1 VKNSSRLAVYG
12 ALFLLL
18 LCCSSCQRKL
28 GWGVLLWANET
39 RGIPS
44 GTVLPVYIK
53 SNIEKKWIVG
63 IPKEYQ
69 AEGEDDIKIEIP
81 LSQLELAGSERE
93 ARRRAAEFSE
103 FALDYA
109 ETMQDG
115 LPVREHPDNSAP
127 RVYRLRIG
135 EIIKIISRSEGA
147 PAISTTGDK
156 LPGEWYRVLT
166 QDGTRGYCFSYR
178 LSFFKHTTG
187 SLTGDTTVSSNVLD
201 TTLERIQSK
210 VWSAEIYDQMLND
223 RKFNID
229 ALAKHWSFSTG
240 EDTGIA
246 NIYTQNI
253 DKSFRY
259 TAIRKTGEW
268 TWRFEGTSLT
278 MRLLSDNL
286 LALEFLDNEGI
297 RQLLHF
303 VALPTSIDDLIVQ
316 EKNRREAQYQSI
328 YKLGPAFASAT
339 FGVLTLTPEA
349 EFLWED
355 FELLVPD
362 YIPISAIGRGVV
374 ELRYHIADA
383 LLENF
388 DGVITLRFKTIGGP
402 DRNVNFLYKAAP
414 DNESGALRLEFIS
427 PSNILDNVVIQQNE
441 SPMIL
446 YFYSMID

>member
-1 VKNSSRLAVYG
+1 
-12 ALFLLL
+12 
-18 LCCSSCQRKL
+18 
-28 GWGVLLWANET
+28 VLLWANET

-53 SNIEKKWIVG
+53 SNIEKKWVTG

-69 AEGEDDIKIEIP
+69 PGGGAEIKIEIP
-81 LSQLELAGSERE
+81 LAQLELASSERE
-93 ARRRAAEFSE
+93 ARKRAAEFSE
-103 FALDYA
+103 YALVYA

-135 EIIKIISRSEGA
+135 EIIKIISLANGS
-147 PAISTTGDK
+147 PAISAMGDP
-156 LPGEWYRVLT
+156 LPGDWYRVLT
-166 QDGTRGYCFSYR
+166 QDGTRGFCFSYR
-178 LSFFKHTTG
+178 LSLFEHTIG
-187 SLTGDTTVSSNVLD
+187 PLAGDITVSGGELD

-210 VWSAEIYDQMLND
+210 VWSAEIYDQMLNE

-229 ALAKHWSFSTG
+229 ELSKHWSFSTG

-246 NIYTQNI
+246 NVYTKDI

-259 TAIRKTGEW
+259 TSIKKTSEW
-268 TWRFEGTSLT
+268 TWRFEGTSLN

-297 RQLLHF
+297 KKLLHF

-316 EKNRREAQYQSI
+316 EKNRREAQYQKI
-328 YKLGPAFASAT
+328 YKMGPSFASAT
-339 FGVLTLTPEA
+339 FGVLTFTSEGD
-349 EFLWED
+349 FLWED
-355 FELLVPD
+355 FDLLVPD
-362 YIPISAIGRGVV
+362 YIPVSALGRGSV
-374 ELRYHIADA
+374 ELRYNISDA
-383 LLENF
+383 LSENF

-414 DNESGALRLEFIS
+414 DNENGALRLEFIS
-427 PSNILDNVVIQQNE
+427 ASSIYDNAVTKQNA

-446 YFYSMID
+446 YFYSMIE